1 MAMDTVTAMAKQTP
15 TPPLAERGA
24 ILQQLRAG
32 MTARMVAGCVL
43 GLLVA
48 SWSFAHMQAAV
59 YRAANPAFV
68 TQLPISDGLAK
79 GELAVVMFSKT
90 LEQRRNPDALPDAAT
105 IALAKQA
112 IAQEPLSANAIAILG
127 IGSPDADRRL
137 RLLELASIVDKR
149 NYPAQSRLLLAYAQ
163 REQSGDILHM
173 LDRIFKS
180 HPDQRQFYFPAL
192 NSIIAA
198 GQDADALAALF
209 TAEPAWAD
217 QFFGQAG
224 ADRAASEN
232 AAKLRL
238 SLADYA
244 LTRPPTDRVMI
255 QGLADS
261 GHFAQAMAFYRAVQ
275 AGRLRS
281 PPMPD
286 GQGGGAPLDYPP
298 LDWVFVDTGSRSA
311 GVVADHGISVR
322 LAPGDAGALGRRLIA
337 VPPGIY
343 QGKATILPGTGG
355 QLETRLQI
363 SCAEA
368 GVAANQLEIVIG
380 SANPAERQVT
390 IPPGICR
397 YFWVALHGSALRSPV
412 EVDAVIRDLVLI
424 GRLPSG
430 SSVTIR
436 LS

>member
-1 MAMDTVTAMAKQTP
+1 MAMAKLTP
-15 TPPLAERGA
+15 TPPLADRGA

-32 MTARMVAGCVL
+32 MTARVVTGCLL
-43 GLLVA
+43 GLLLA

-59 YRAANPAFV
+59 YRADNPAFV

-79 GELAVVMFSKT
+79 GELAVMMFSKT

-112 IAQEPLSANAIAILG
+112 VAQEPLSANAIAILG

-137 RLLELASIVDKR
+137 RLLELASIIDKR
-149 NYPAQSRLLLAYAQ
+149 NYAAQSRLLLAYAQ
-163 REQSGDILHM
+163 RQQIADILHM

-180 HPDQRQFYFPAL
+180 HPDQRQLYFPAL
-192 NSIIAA
+192 ISVIAA

-209 TAEPAWAD
+209 QAEPAWAD

-238 SLADYA
+238 SLAGYA
-244 LTRPPTDRVMI
+244 LTRPLTDRVMI
-255 QGLADS
+255 QGLADA
-261 GHFAQAMAFYRAVQ
+261 GHFAQAVAFYRAVR
-275 AGRLRS
+275 AGKLRS
-281 PPMPD
+281 ALGPD
-286 GQGGGAPLDYPP
+286 EQGGGAPLDYPP

-311 GVVADHGISVR
+311 AMAADRGISVR
-322 LAPGDAGALGRRLIA
+322 LAPGGSGSLGRRLIA
-337 VPPGIY
+337 MPPGIY
-343 QGKATILPGTGG
+343 QGKATILPVSGNGG
-355 QLETRLQI
+355 QLEARLQI

-397 YFWVALHGSALRSPV
+397 YFWVALNGSALRSPV

-424 GRLPSG
+424 GRSPSG
-430 SSVTIR
+430 VSATIR

>member
-1 MAMDTVTAMAKQTP
+1 MAMAKLTP

-24 ILQQLRAG
+24 IFQQLRAG
-32 MTARMVAGCVL
+32 MTARMVAGCLL

-48 SWSFAHMQAAV
+48 SWSFAHMQAAA
-59 YRAANPAFV
+59 YRADNPAFV
-68 TQLPISDGLAK
+68 PQLPISDGLAK

-90 LEQRRNPDALPDAAT
+90 LEQRRDANALPDAAT
-105 IALAKQA
+105 ITLAKQA
-112 IAQEPLSANAIAILG
+112 VALEPLSANAIAILG
-127 IGSPDADRRL
+127 IASPDADRRL
-137 RLLELASIVDKR
+137 RLLELASMVDKR

-163 REQSGDILHM
+163 RERTGDILHM

-192 NSIIAA
+192 ISVIAA

-209 TAEPAWAD
+209 KAEPAWAD
-217 QFFGQAG
+217 HFFGQAG

-238 SLADYA
+238 ALAGYA

-255 QGLADS
+255 QGLADA

-275 AGRLRS
+275 AGKLRS

-311 GVVADHGISVR
+311 GMSADRGLSVR

-337 VPPGIY
+337 IPPGIY
-343 QGKATILPGTGG
+343 RGNATILPVSDNGG
-355 QLETRLQI
+355 QLDARLQI

-368 GVAANQLEIVIG
+368 GVAANQLEIVMG
-380 SANPAERQVT
+380 SANLAERQVT

-424 GRLPSG
+424 GRSPSG
-430 SSVTIR
+430 VSATIR